1 MKKSLLIVLCALG
14 LPIAMNAQ
22 QQERRASKMLDG
34 MRAVNTVG
42 KYNAPAKEEGEGD
55 PSTVELVPP
64 NNLNLVDIG
73 NNWVKAEW
81 LPVADE
87 SEWKLRIKQSLSAGT
102 TAWGFDDGTTNGWTA
117 IDSDEDGNNWYTMY
131 GSDYTAFYFAGNGG
145 IASQSYKS
153 GALTPD
159 NWIISPKV
167 ALGGTLSF
175 YASGLGSP
183 YEKEHFG
190 VFVSTT
196 DTELASFTQVGET
209 TETTGT
215 WINYSFDLSAYEGQ
229 EGYIAIRHFDCT
241 DMNLL
246 LVDEITLSSGDPGE
260 TPETIIEPITEHP
273 YTVTGLTAG
282 TTYDLQVAAV
292 RDGEVSDWSGTI
304 RFKTSDT
311 MGQMPVDVA
320 VNEITDKTANVTWVG
335 NNDDQFNIR
344 YREYLEYP
352 TFTWD
357 FEEGIEGWTQIDA
370 DGDGNIW
377 QHYINTGSGG
387 NLNVKSGVGGIFSES
402 YKSSALTPDNW
413 IVSPEVELGT
423 SVSIWA
429 TAQDHNFPQEHFAVY
444 VTTGDPANTDDFVE
458 VIPETV
464 ATKEMTEYTGDIS
477 EYTGQMGYIAIRHFN
492 CSDQF
497 KLVVDDVTIIYPRED
512 GRTAEWKVE
521 EYVTSP
527 CNITGLTPEAEHEVQ
542 VQTVGNEEWT
552 KSVYFTTL
560 ELQAEPAVTPTE
572 VTEQEVG
579 EDFATIGWTGN
590 GETSWNIR
598 YRKQAG
604 TTLWDF
610 ETTYDDWNSIDA
622 DGDGFGWGYA
632 NANGMK
638 THSGT
643 GVAASVSYDN
653 KSGKALTPDNWL
665 ISPEV
670 TLDGTLSFW
679 AVSQENNP
687 SYVPEHFAVYATTG
701 DPTNTA
707 NFTEVIGETVVT
719 AEMTEYTADL
729 SIFEGQKGYLAFR
742 HFNCTD
748 LFQLNLDDIAITTPE
763 NEWIVVEGVT
773 ENPYTIEGLENGVTY
788 EFEVQAIGEAGDVSE
803 WSETLTFTTSMPDAI
818 VEVASETTANNVW
831 YNINGARLNGKP
843 VQKGIYIL
851 NGKKVMVK

>member
-1 MKKSLLIVLCALG
+1 MKKSLLILLCALG

-241 DMNLL
+241 DMNIL

-304 RFKTSDT
+304 RFKTSDVT
-311 MGQMPVDVA
+311 GQMPVDVA

-335 NNDDQFNIR
+335 NNEDQFNIR

-377 QHYINTGSGG
+377 QHHINTGSG
-387 NLNVKSGVGGIFSES
+387 NLNVKSGVGSIFSES
-402 YKSSALTPDNW
+402 YKGSALTPDNW

-429 TAQDHNFPQEHFAVY
+429 SAHDPNFPQEHFAVY

-464 ATKEMTEYTGDIS
+464 TTKEMTEYTGDIS

-622 DGDGFGWGYA
+622 DGDGFGWGFV

-679 AVSQENNP
+679 AVSQENTP
-687 SYVPEHFAVYATTG
+687 VYVPEHFAVYATTG

-707 NFTEVIGETVVT
+707 NFTEILGETVVT

-803 WSETLTFTTSMPDAI
+803 WSETMTFTTSMPDAI